1 MRGGAESLSHMVKDV
16 WDLTLNDLI
25 KARYN
30 QPWRAQGM
38 GWQSGMFDFCR
49 DLEALSFPDFALK
62 RKCTLSERSEF
73 GHFRFAFSKIWKG

>member
-1 MRGGAESLSHMVKDV
+1 
-16 WDLTLNDLI
+16 
-25 KARYN
+25 
-30 QPWRAQGM
+30 M

-73 GHFRFAFSKIWKG
+73 GNFRFAFSKIWKG